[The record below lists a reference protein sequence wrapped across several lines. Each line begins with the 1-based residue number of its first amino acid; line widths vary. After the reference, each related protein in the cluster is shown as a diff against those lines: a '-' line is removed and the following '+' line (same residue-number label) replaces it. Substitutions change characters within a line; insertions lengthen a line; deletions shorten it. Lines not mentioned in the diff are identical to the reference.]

1 MRFLCYVILKR
12 SISSIIGIS
21 SLLLSVPVLAAS
33 FAHNV
38 VWTNGSYATTCY
50 SNVPELAPLS
60 VPRTLIV
67 DNHLPNGTELFSW
80 GYGDFIP
87 NVSTTCA
94 DTVPVASVFNGG
106 GRFFT
111 RPFGS
116 TYPNVDGVYSTSIP
130 GIGIKLFTTYTGKGV
145 SDFRPMSSNTSRLIN
160 SVGSWANP
168 SDPINVE
175 FMVKQATGIGVWM
188 NSDSNWNTNPTT
200 QQFSTRANHV
210 SYSFRAVL
218 VKTGNIV
225 YTSTPLTLPK
235 MSEFAAVDSGFLHPL
250 PNMVG
255 GGGITI
261 VPPAC
266 QLKTPTSYTIN
277 IGRWV
282 NSGPGSLAPGISLPA
297 YGSIKPVDLNLECS
311 GQVNGVQFR
320 FEDAGSSPSSN
331 KNISLY
337 DSAGGNKIEGLE
349 IEMRYG
355 GSRVA
360 VDNITKTDTGSKGA
374 IKTNPQDLSF
384 NSQDSATFGARFV
397 QTAPIKK
404 SGAIYTGPVT
414 GKVNMYVTYH

>member
-1 MRFLCYVILKR
+1 MLRHIKWFIF
-12 SISSIIGIS
+12 SIIGIS

-38 VWTNGSYATTCY
+38 FWTNGSYATTCY
-50 SNVPELAPLS
+50 SNMPELAPLS

-94 DTVPVASVFNGG
+94 DTVPVASAFTGG

-145 SDFRPMSSNTSRLIN
+145 SDFRPMNSNTSRLIN

-175 FMVKQATGIGVWM
+175 FMVKQSTGIGVWM

-297 YGSIKPVDLNLECS
+297 YGSIKPVDLNLECF